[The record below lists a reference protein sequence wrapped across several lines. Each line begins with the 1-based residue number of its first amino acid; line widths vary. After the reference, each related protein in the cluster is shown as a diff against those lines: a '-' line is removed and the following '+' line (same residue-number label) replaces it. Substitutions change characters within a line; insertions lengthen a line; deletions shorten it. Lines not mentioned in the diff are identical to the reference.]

1 MTNPIKIGD
10 LVTRFGRTEEV
21 VYVKATG
28 SNGRYYSSGQMY
40 GVVTT
45 SHYQGLALQT
55 IYASDVGTSL
65 VPESFDVERTTVQ
78 NAVDK
83 MGTSKFGS
91 LSDMAEA
98 VWECSLGD
106 SGVDYAKTRYVQKF
120 LERHSSSLST
130 DTFDVPTHTIMSV
143 YSPFAS
149 DVKAGNIALTR
160 NLKDLH
166 AGRQT
171 SMKPGRA
178 FRYMFPALDDNDISL
193 LAEAWIELTA
203 PRVLTLHVGKS
214 SKDFARS
221 FDFER
226 ADYRNPRTTY
236 DRKSISTSCMQH
248 VHRHFYDG
256 VIEVKANAAE
266 AYASGDFLVVW
277 VEDAQQR
284 IAGRVVVGL
293 TAKGRYHAPIY
304 GACEQSL
311 DMLQTYLDSIN
322 SDYSDERWAGLRL
335 KVVGEDTDPIVPYLD
350 GDYSGDYTYTG
361 FIKLMDPHYGELAFD
376 NTDGYVSNGGCQC
389 ECCSETYSEDDMH
402 STDEGMHCQS
412 CFDENY
418 VVLDC
423 GSVCL
428 LENAILVKHISTYA
442 PQLVN
447 QMYVYED
454 EAVYCEGLEE
464 YWLQDDVTYSDE
476 VEVYVPTHL
485 ICDYPDLFP
494 DLFPEEADTQKEE
507 KAA

>member
-21 VYVKATG
+21 VYAKATG
-28 SNGRYYSSGQMY
+28 ITGRYSFAEDMY
-40 GVVTT
+40 GVVTA

-55 IYASDVGTSL
+55 IYSSDVATSL
-65 VPESFDVERTTVQ
+65 VPDSFDVERTTVQ

-83 MGTSKFGS
+83 MGASKFGS

-98 VWECSLGD
+98 VWEYSLGD
-106 SGVDYAKTRYVQKF
+106 RSANYAKTRDVQMF
-120 LERHSSSLST
+120 LEKHSSSLSIS
-130 DTFDVPTHTIMSV
+130 TFDIPTHTIMSV
-143 YSPFAS
+143 YSPLAS

-214 SKDFARS
+214 ANDFARS

-226 ADYRNPRTTY
+226 AGYRNPRTTY

-248 VHRHFYDG
+248 VDRYFYDG
-256 VIEVKANAAE
+256 ELNVRAIASE

-322 SDYSDERWAGLRL
+322 SDYSDERWSGLHL

-376 NTDGYVSNGGCQC
+376 NTDGYVSNGGHCC
-389 ECCSETYSEDDMH
+389 ESCHESYSEDDMH
-402 STDEGMHCQS
+402 STEAGMYCQC

-418 VVLDC
+418 VILDC
-423 GSVCL
+423 GDVCL

-442 PQLVN
+442 PHRVN
-447 QMYVYED
+447 EMYVYED

-494 DLFPEEADTQKEE
+494 EEADTHEEEE